1 MISLLVH
8 GNADHITI
16 SFRRQE
22 VVFTLIKIL
31 PPVTETAR
39 HRDHIKRQSVP
50 VTQCLPFVEPLLLGV
65 ALEAAV
71 LDDEPH
77 PLVEGGGDGGRLLPE
92 QDVDGG
98 GHGVAELGVFT
109 GRSLTTLGV
118 FTVHQ
123 PVCND
128 IISHHIMTSLLYSP
142 LSLST
147 LSSQFCSSLMSQPGP
162 YQPLSH
168 RHSQRCL

>member
-31 PPVTETAR
+31 PPDTETAR
-39 HRDHIKRQSVP
+39 HRESHIKRQSVP
-50 VTQCLPFVEPLLLGV
+50 VAQCLPFVEPLLLGV

-109 GRSLTTLGV
+109 GGRLATLGV
-118 FTVHQ
+118 LTVHQ
-123 PVCND
+123 PICND
-128 IISHHIMTSLLYSP
+128 VISDGTS
-142 LSLST
+142 
-147 LSSQFCSSLMSQPGP
+147 
-162 YQPLSH
+162 
-168 RHSQRCL
+168 